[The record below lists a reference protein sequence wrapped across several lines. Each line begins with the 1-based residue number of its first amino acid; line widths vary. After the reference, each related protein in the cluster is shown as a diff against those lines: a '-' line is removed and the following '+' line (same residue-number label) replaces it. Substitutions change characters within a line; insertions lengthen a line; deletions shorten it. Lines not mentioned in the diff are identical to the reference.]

1 MKKRVAA
8 LISAVFVLLALCVPA
23 AADGPSYIF
32 DVSGALSA
40 EDWAALE
47 AQAQDL
53 SDRYGCGVYAAIGD
67 DSDEYGSD
75 VSDASERIYAD
86 NGFGLGEAHNGI
98 FLLLSLSD
106 RNYALHVDGHDA
118 MTAFSSAAQDMVEE
132 SFLPA
137 LGDDDW
143 AGGLAD
149 YLTACGE
156 CLERA
161 ASGDP
166 IRESP
171 VKAILIA
178 IGASC
183 AVALVVCLILKSKMN
198 SVHKGTSAL
207 EYMVDDGLTLTEQ
220 YDHYTHTT
228 ETVRVIES
236 DSDSSSDSSTRS
248 GSF

>member
-1 MKKRVAA
+1 MKKRIAA
-8 LISAVFVLLALCVPA
+8 LISAVFVLLALCIPA
-23 AADGPSYIF
+23 AADGASYIF

-53 SDRYGCGVYAAIGD
+53 SDRYGCGVYAAIVD

-149 YLTACGE
+149 
-156 CLERA
+156 
-161 ASGDP
+161 
-166 IRESP
+166 
-171 VKAILIA
+171 
-178 IGASC
+178 
-183 AVALVVCLILKSKMN
+183 
-198 SVHKGTSAL
+198 
-207 EYMVDDGLTLTEQ
+207 
-220 YDHYTHTT
+220 
-228 ETVRVIES
+228 
-236 DSDSSSDSSTRS
+236 
-248 GSF
+248 